1 MHPLFADA
9 EFFSRLEQSGFL
21 PSASGVGHAPK
32 QFVLLRDRAHIL
44 NHRPISHRG
53 VPLALMHEAFGEFVD
68 IFNTGIPTHSDCNLA
83 VDLCKVASEV
93 KLNSLCPLIG
103 LCIRANA
110 FPNSCHKAP

>member
-21 PSASGVGHAPK
+21 PSASGVGPSPE

-44 NHRPISHRG
+44 NHRPISHHG
-53 VPLALMHEAFGEFVD
+53 VPLALMHEAFGEFLD
-68 IFNTGIPTHSDCNLA
+68 IFNAGIPTHSDCNLA

-93 KLNSLCPLIG
+93 NSTPFARLWVFVSLQMP
-103 LCIRANA
+103 
-110 FPNSCHKAP
+110 FQSSCHKAS